1 MSAGDLTRWNRAGLR
16 RLQYVD
22 ANAAVHY
29 ERLRA
34 ALRSRFGELW
44 PQNPPPPD
52 ETDERRRERI
62 QAQYA
67 GARGD
72 WGEELARALAR
83 ACHVL
88 SGYLDAYANESTLRT
103 ATQWDNVR
111 RLVEMLGY
119 HPGPPASASTP
130 LFLLAKEGKR
140 GRLDKG
146 FAVKHSPPRGGAP
159 VVFETLADLEVDHAL
174 NALRLEGH
182 GVSPQLLTGATLELE
197 ARVPGLKLGEPVV
210 LEREGFT
217 LARLVAGIQD
227 LNGRTELRFD
237 VELTSAM
244 GFKRGETLVHVKPAD
259 RVEPLGPAQTDATAG
274 MIGDTLVLAE
284 APRTLGDGAVVYIAD
299 GVNAYF
305 RRVAAID
312 GLRVRLDRALGGPLR
327 LDRAWL
333 SHARAVPVT
342 RVNGRTVGAGGTR
355 LFAFKAAGDLSGAV
369 PSRLIADVVGGTS
382 NPLREFR
389 VVAARYQRPVPDD
402 PESGCTTFT
411 VEDPSQVLDN
421 PQGVYLPA
429 VAREWKLD
437 SFLFDAEGGLLPKT
451 LLTTLP
457 KAASPGDFVVVA
469 SGARLAWAK
478 LDAVASDPQAG
489 NAQLRVAQW
498 LTRGSGRFYLAQ
510 TRLYSRFSRT
520 LRPFGAQRN
529 ETPATPA
536 RLRLLSRPALLVA
549 GRRLWIE
556 REENGGWSGGCET
569 LVTGIGEDGAV
580 LIDPPLG
587 EGFTVGNTVIRGNVV
602 SAGHGERQNERILGS
617 GNAALLNQS
626 FVLNVAGVSFVADPT
641 FPAGVRAD
649 LDVMIEGR
657 RWTEVAT
664 LDASGPG
671 DAHYVV
677 RMTEEGHVRIG
688 FGDGTRGRRL
698 PTGSN
703 NVRLRYRLGSGLAGN
718 LPPASLEKP
727 ARPSPLIDKVRQRDP
742 ARGGGDME
750 GVSSLKRNA
759 PASVLTLERAVSAD
773 DYAHLAAAHASVWRA
788 RAFALPSA
796 LRRPRIEVVVVPA
809 GGGSLDE
816 RLEAALR
823 DFLAAHSLPGVQPS
837 VTGYGQVRMHVSVK
851 LRTVAAEYNPET
863 VKTQAAARLAEA
875 FALERREIG
884 ADLYLSEVYAAV
896 ESIAGVRNSSCTL
909 FWDRRVAEPF
919 EKRPAGQ
926 RIEAGPREVV
936 FLDTERAGAL
946 QVEVEEFEL

>member
-1 MSAGDLTRWNRAGLR
+1 MSAGDLTRWNRAGLK

-34 ALRSRFGELW
+34 ALRSKFGELW
-44 PQNPPPPD
+44 PQNPPPPQ
-52 ETDERRRERI
+52 ETDERRRERL

-88 SGYLDAYANESTLRT
+88 TGYIDAYANESALRT

-119 HPGPPASASTP
+119 HPAPPASASTP
-130 LFLLAKEGKR
+130 LILLAKEGKR

-159 VVFETLADLEVDHAL
+159 VVFETLADLEVDPAL
-174 NALRLEGH
+174 NALRLAGH
-182 GVSPQLLTGATLELE
+182 GVSPELLTGATLELE

-217 LARLVAGIQD
+217 LARLIAGIQD
-227 LNGRTELRFD
+227 VNGRTELRFD

-259 RVEPLGPAQTDATAG
+259 RLEPLGPAQTDATAE

-284 APRTLGDGAVVYIAD
+284 APRTLADGAVVYIAD

-312 GLRVRLDRALGGPLR
+312 GVRVRLDRALAGPLR

-333 SHARAVPVT
+333 STARAVPVA
-342 RVNGRTVGAGGTR
+342 RVNGRIVREDGMR
-355 LFAFKAAGDLSGAV
+355 LFAFKAAGDLSDAV
-369 PSRLIADVVGGTS
+369 GSRLIADVVGGTS

-389 VVAARYQRPVPDD
+389 VVTAKYQPPMPAD

-411 VEDPSQVLDN
+411 VEDPSRVLDN

-437 SFLFDAEGGLLPKT
+437 SYLFEPEGALLPKT
-451 LLTTLP
+451 LTATLP
-457 KAASPGDFVVVA
+457 KAASPGDFVVLA

-478 LDAVASDPQAG
+478 LDAVASEPQAG
-489 NAQLRVAQW
+489 SAQLVVPRW
-498 LTRGSGRFYLAQ
+498 YTRASGRFYLAQ
-510 TRLYSRFSRT
+510 TRLYARFGRT
-520 LRPFGAQRN
+520 LRPAGAQDN
-529 ETPATPA
+529 GTEVGGA
-536 RLRLLSRPALLVA
+536 RLSLASRPALLAA

-556 REENGGWSGGCET
+556 REAGEGWSGGREAT
-569 LVTGIGEDGAV
+569 VTGVAGDEIV
-580 LIDPPLG
+580 IDPPLG
-587 EGFTVGNTVIRGNVV
+587 AGFTIGNTVIRGNVV
-602 SAGHGERQNERILGS
+602 AAGHGERQNERILGS

-626 FVLNVAGVSFVADPT
+626 FVLNVAGVSFVADAT

-649 LDVMIEGR
+649 LDVMIEGG

-698 PTGSN
+698 PSGAN
-703 NVRLRYRLGSGLAGN
+703 NVRVRYRLGSGLAGN

-727 ARPSPLIDKVRQRDP
+727 ARPNPLIDKVRQRDP

-750 GVSSLKRNA
+750 GVASLKRNA
-759 PASVLTLERAVSAD
+759 PASVLTLERAVSAA
-773 DYAHLAAAHASVWRA
+773 DYAHLAAAHAAVWRA

-809 GGGSLDE
+809 GGGTLGE
-816 RLEAALR
+816 RLKATLR

-837 VTGYGQVRMHVSVK
+837 VTEYGQVRMHVSVK
-851 LRTVAAEYNPET
+851 LRVVAAEHDPDT
-863 VKTQAAARLAEA
+863 VKAQASARLASE
-875 FALERREIG
+875 FALEQRDIG
-884 ADLYLSEVYAAV
+884 ADLYLSEVYAVV
-896 ESIAGVRNSSCTL
+896 EAIAGVRNSSCTL
-909 FWDRRVAEPF
+909 FWDRSVTAPF
-919 EKRPAGQ
+919 VRHPAGQ

-936 FLDTERAGAL
+936 FLDPQRSGAL
-946 QVEVEEFEL
+946 HVEVEEFEL